1 MATATLVPVETYL
14 TTAYSPD
21 VDYVD
26 GEIVERS
33 MGETDHSGVQIE
45 LGIYLARF
53 RKAGNLRLYTEQRV
67 QVKPNRFRV
76 PDVCAIIGKP
86 DGPILRQPPFLIIEI
101 LSKDDTMFSMQER
114 LDDYLDFGV
123 KHVWLVDPALRRGY
137 VCTREGLRVETVLR
151 TTDPALEVPLA
162 EIFSVLDED

>member
-14 TTAYSPD
+14 STAYSPD

-33 MGETDHSGVQIE
+33 MGETDHSGVQGAFVAM
-45 LGIYLARF
+45 LFALKKFA
-53 RKAGNLRLYTEQRV
+53 NLRVYPEQRV

-137 VCTREGLRVETVLR
+137 VCTREGLRVETILR